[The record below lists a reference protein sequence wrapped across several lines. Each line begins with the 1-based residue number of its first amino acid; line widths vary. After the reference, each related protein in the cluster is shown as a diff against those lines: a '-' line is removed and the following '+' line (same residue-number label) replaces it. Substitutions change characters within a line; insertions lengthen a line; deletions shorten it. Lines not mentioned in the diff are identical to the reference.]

1 MGDPPAYYSMLSG
14 GTVASGGEKPEGAE
28 VANRSMWGGRIPGP
42 QQLVPFVEKASSL
55 QPIWFSV
62 QRAVCTRDR
71 VGFQHT
77 CKPFTT
83 KEEGRG
89 MTASSEVRDLEP
101 LWEED
106 AMGTVAWLSE
116 SSSSQMCSDSLRL
129 LLSPTPNSQSFI
141 APDGNGEGQAKGK
154 ADRKEAERS

>member
-1 MGDPPAYYSMLSG
+1 
-14 GTVASGGEKPEGAE
+14 
-28 VANRSMWGGRIPGP
+28 MWGGRIPGP
-42 QQLVPFVEKASSL
+42 QQLVPFVEKVSSL
-55 QPIWFSV
+55 EHIGFRV
-62 QRAVCTRDR
+62 QRAVCPRDR
-71 VGFQHT
+71 VGLQHT
-77 CKPFTT
+77 SKPFITN
-83 KEEGRG
+83 EEGRG

-116 SSSSQMCSDSLRL
+116 SSSSQMCSESLPL

-141 APDGNGEGQAKGK
+141 ALDGDGEGQAERK